1 MQPTTR
7 RLISSTS
14 TCLARAPRGR
24 SGPTTD
30 GFDMATMIPGTGSGA
45 GGFDFPLTRPTI
57 LKMQEKRLF
66 LHYLRLEHL
75 QFPDLVALRREYK
88 KPSSKQIVRVRHQ
101 HYQGEPHPA
110 ARKVTISVNCDDL
123 ASTLGSEQ
131 AQHKFKL
138 LAGPRWD
145 ATNDEVKLSCELFPT
160 PEMNERWCS
169 ETLDKMIAEAK
180 DLSDPMSD
188 IPLDPRPTLSR
199 LAKSGKHKIVTLS
212 DFPKEWL
219 PSSNK
224 RSTTRKVPATKES
237 ESTGTTTSSAGEGT
251 PATEAHA
258 VVDVQDLPSAGVGKQ
273 GGAEISAREA

>member
-24 SGPTTD
+24 SGASKDPL
-30 GFDMATMIPGTGSGA
+30 DMASMIPGTGSGG
-45 GGFDFPLTRPTI
+45 GGFDYPLTRPTI

-66 LHYLRLEHL
+66 LHYLRLEQL
-75 QFPDLVALRREYK
+75 QFPDLVAFRQKYK
-88 KPSSKQIVRVRHQ
+88 KPSSEQIVRVRHQ

-110 ARKVTISVNCDDL
+110 ARKVTVSVNCDDL

-145 ATNDEVKLSCELFPT
+145 ATNDEVKMSCELFPT

-199 LAKSGKHKIVTLS
+199 LVKSGKHKIVTLS

-219 PSSNK
+219 PASRK
-224 RSTTRKVPATKES
+224 RSRPRRDSMIEAGPK
-237 ESTGTTTSSAGEGT
+237 GTTTVSAEGT
-251 PATEAHA
+251 QAVEAEDK
-258 VVDVQDLPSAGVGKQ
+258 VDVQNLPSAGVGKQ
-273 GGAEISAREA
+273 GGAEIPAREA